1 MSDFRTW
8 SASTYLRHYYAR
20 VEEDEA
26 ATLAFLV
33 DTLAGEASVAEALEF
48 GAGPTLHHLL
58 PLAPHA
64 AAIDVADLLDTNLS
78 TLQDWISARPDAH
91 DWQPFTRQVLACE
104 GRAATPAAVAA
115 REALTRRRVRRLVRA
130 DAALAEPLGAA
141 GQGRYAIVLS
151 CFCADSATADKA
163 TWARYTRH
171 IAGLVAPGG
180 RLLLAALRRCAAYR
194 VGDLRF
200 PSANVDEHDIAGL
213 LRTTGFD
220 LSGARIAVATVPRQR
235 RLGYDGIVLA
245 AARRPA
251 RDPPALLAQPRR
263 ACLAARQYPAPVSV

>member
-8 SASTYLRHYYAR
+8 SASAYLRHYYAR
-20 VEEDEA
+20 VEDDEA

-33 DTLAGEASVAEALEF
+33 DALAGEASVAEALEF

-64 AAIDVADLLDTNLS
+64 AAIDVADLLDANLA
-78 TLQDWISARPDAH
+78 TLHDWVGAQPDAH
-91 DWQPFTRQVLACE
+91 DWRPFTREVLVCE
-104 GRAATPAAVAA
+104 GRAPTPAAVAA
-115 REALTRRRVRRLVRA
+115 REALTRRRLRRLVRA
-130 DAALAEPLGAA
+130 DAALTEPLGAA
-141 GQGRYAIVLS
+141 GQRRYAIVLS
-151 CFCADSATADKA
+151 CFCADSATADRA
-163 TWARYTRH
+163 TWARYMRH

-200 PSANVDEHDIAGL
+200 PSANVDEHDIASL

-220 LSGARIAVATVPRQR
+220 LSDARIEVATVPRQR

-245 AARRPA
+245 AARHSA
-251 RDPPALLAQPRR
+251 RDPPPLLAPPRS
-263 ACLAARQYPAPVSV
+263 ANLGARPCPAPADV